1 MSVENVCSYNVVT
14 IAPDASVNEAARSM
28 REHHIG
34 DVVVAERRDGLM
46 KPVGIVTD
54 RDLVVE
60 VLAQDVPPDKLTVTD
75 IMSSSLLVVSKDN
88 GLEYALRQM
97 HEAGV
102 RRAPVVDSRGELVGL
117 LSVDDVIDYIARITG
132 QVASTIRTEYGIE
145 RRKRP

>member
-14 IAPDASVNEAARSM
+14 VPPRASVNEVARSM
-28 REHHIG
+28 REHHVG
-34 DVVVAERRDGLM
+34 DVVVAERSDGLM

-60 VLAQDVPPDKLTVTD
+60 VLAQDVPPGDLTVAD

-117 LSVDDVIDYIARITG
+117 LSVDDVVDYIARVTG
-132 QVASTIRTEYGIE
+132 QIASTIRTEYGIE

>member
-14 IAPDASVNEAARSM
+14 IAPDASVGEAARSM
-28 REHHIG
+28 REHHVG
-34 DVVVAERRDGLM
+34 DVVVAERKDGLM

-60 VLAQDVPPDKLTVTD
+60 VLAEDVPPDELKVMD
-75 IMSSSLLVVSKDN
+75 VMSSSLLVVSEDN
-88 GLEYALRQM
+88 GLEYTLRQM

-102 RRAPVVDSRGELVGL
+102 RRAPVVDSRGELVGV
-117 LSVDDVIDYIARITG
+117 LSVDDIIDYVARVTG
-132 QVASTIRTEYGIE
+132 QVAATIKTEYGVE